1 MNLLYIDPGTGSM
14 LFTIIIG
21 LVSTLIFVFKD
32 KFLKLKFLISG
43 GKAEKVD
50 SRKLPLVI
58 FADHK
63 RYWNLY
69 EPICDELERREI
81 ESFYWTASPDDP
93 ALEKDYKF
101 VKCEFIGEGNK
112 AFARLNM
119 MKAKICFSTTPGLDV
134 YQWKRSKECDYYV
147 HIHHATEEGTGYR
160 MFGMDFFDAIL
171 CAGQTQVDYLRKLEA
186 VRNIPEKEAKVV
198 GCTYM
203 DSLLERYEARKK
215 EAFAS
220 EENKG
225 YTVLLAPSWGP
236 DSILN
241 KFGEGILDALIGT
254 GFNII
259 VRPHPQSLT
268 ADKEMMDA
276 LVKKY
281 PDKDGFVWDF
291 SRDNFETLYKS
302 DIMIT
307 DFSGIIFDFCY
318 VFDRPLIYADTK
330 MDTAPYD
337 AAWLKEE
344 VWRLAILP
352 ELGKRLDEND
362 FPNMRQVIESVS
374 DSEEYRNGR
383 NKYKAYSWH
392 CIGHAA
398 VNIVDYLENKLKTLD
413 EDNNEQK

>member
-1 MNLLYIDPGTGSM
+1 MNSLLYIDPGTGSM

-21 LVSTLIFVFKD
+21 LISTLIFAFKD
-32 KFLKLKFLISG
+32 KFLKLKFFFSG

-50 SRKLPLVI
+50 NKKLPLVI

-81 ESFYWTASPDDP
+81 ESYYWTASPDDP
-93 ALEKDYKF
+93 ALEKEYKH

-119 MKAKICFSTTPGLDV
+119 MKATICFSTTPGLEV
-134 YQWKRSKECDYYV
+134 YQWKRSKECDYYI

-160 MFGMDFFDAIL
+160 MFGVDFFDAIL
-171 CAGQTQVDYLRKLEA
+171 CAGQTQVDYLRKIEA
-186 VRNIPEKEAKVV
+186 VRKIPNKEAAIV

-203 DSLLERYEARKK
+203 DSLYERYHKRKDNEGQEEKNK
-215 EAFAS
+215 EF
-220 EENKG
+220 
-225 YTVLLAPSWGP
+225 TVLLAPSWGA

-241 KFGEGILDALIGT
+241 KFGGDIIDALIET
-254 GFNII
+254 GFDII
-259 VRPHPQSLT
+259 IRPHPQSMT
-268 ADKEMMDA
+268 ADKEMMEGLMA
-276 LVKKY
+276 KY
-281 PDKDGFVWDF
+281 PDTDKLTWDF

-307 DFSGIIFDFCY
+307 DFSGIIFDYCY
-318 VFDRPLIYADTK
+318 AFDRPLIYADTQ

-337 AAWLKEE
+337 AAWLDEE
-344 VWRLAILP
+344 VWRIAILP
-352 ELGKRLDEND
+352 ELGQRLDKND

-374 DSEEYRNGR
+374 DNEIYRNGR
-383 NKYKAYSWH
+383 EKYRAYSWH
-392 CIGHAA
+392 CIGSSA
-398 VNIVDYLENKLKTLD
+398 VHVVDYLEKKIDELNKNT
-413 EDNNEQK
+413 